1 MLQAREASIRIRVM
15 DEKSQIHALNG
26 QFGVPGLVEVV
37 SGNGGLPMVKV
48 TTHLATAEIYLHGAQ
63 VTAWRPAGH
72 DEVLFLSKQSRWE
85 EGRAIR
91 GGIPICFPWFRS
103 KADDAQAPAHGVVR
117 TRAWRLD
124 AIAAEED
131 GAAVVICSTE
141 SDEATRRWWP
151 GEFHLLHR
159 ITVGRT
165 LRTELIAKN
174 TGSAPF
180 RFEEALHTY
189 FRVGAVEGARVR
201 GLDGSGYLDNTDGNR
216 AKVQQGDVVF
226 EAAIDNAYLHADGAL
241 ELVDPALHRT
251 LRTDKENSS
260 TTVVWN
266 PWQTAA
272 AALADLGDD
281 EWKQCACVEASNIL
295 GAAVTLEPG
304 EEHILR
310 ATLSVLPV

>member
-1 MLQAREASIRIRVM
+1 MQERANVDELNAR
-15 DEKSQIHALNG
+15 
-26 QFGVPGLVEVV
+26 FGIPGLAEVV
-37 SGNGGLPMVKV
+37 AGEGGLPMVRV
-48 TTHLATAEIYLHGAQ
+48 STHLASAEIYLHGAQ

-72 DEVLFLSKQSRWE
+72 EEVLFLSGQSRWE

-103 KADDAQAPAHGVVR
+103 LGFRAQSEDAQAPAHGVVR
-117 TRAWRLD
+117 TREWRLD

-141 SDEATRRWWP
+141 SDAATRRWWP
-151 GEFHLLHR
+151 HEFHLTHR
-159 ITVGRT
+159 ITVGKT
-165 LRTELIAKN
+165 LRLELIAKN
-174 TGSAPF
+174 TGASAF
-180 RFEEALHTY
+180 QFEEALHTY
-189 FRVGAVEGARVR
+189 FRVGAVAGACVR
-201 GLDGSGYLDNTDGNR
+201 GLDGSSYLDNTDGNR
-216 AKVQQGDVVF
+216 AKVEQGDVVF
-226 EAAIDNAYLHADGAL
+226 EAAIDNAYLHAEGAL

-266 PWQTAA
+266 PWETAA

-281 EWKQCACVEASNIL
+281 EWRQFACVEASNIL

-304 EEHILR
+304 EEHVLR
-310 ATLSVLPV
+310 ATVSVLPV